1 MKLHENKTLFRQA
14 VQFTADQMKISAIYV
29 EKDYWVTYALFTI
42 FNNEIGKDTV
52 FKGGTAL
59 SKCYN
64 MIERFSEDIDLVV
77 LRREG
82 ETDSKLKSKLKAV
95 STVVET
101 VLPEVDVEGITH
113 KMGMN
118 RKTAHSYNKE
128 FKGNYGQVRDVII
141 LESTWLGYY
150 EPYTTKSIISFV
162 GQMMLDNNQ
171 SDIAKENGLLPFD
184 LLALEPIRT
193 ICEKIMSLVRF
204 SYGENPID
212 DLKKKIRHTYD
223 LHQLLKQDEFLKF
236 FQSTDFDEMLLK
248 VANDDVA
255 SFRNNNKWLN
265 YHPNEALIFR
275 DLENVWNELKTIYNG
290 DFKNLVYGEL
300 PKEEAILKTLKMIQ
314 ERLLSVQWLIVN
326 DKWLMR

>member
-14 VQFTADQMKISAIYV
+14 IQFTADQMNIPAIYI
-29 EKDYWVTYALFTI
+29 EKDYWITYALFTI

-82 ETDSKLKSKLKAV
+82 ETDSKLKSKLKTV

-101 VLPEVDVEGITH
+101 VLPEVPIEGITY

-118 RKTAHSYNKE
+118 RKSAHFYSKE
-128 FKGNYGQVRDVII
+128 FKGDYGQVRDAII
-141 LESTWLGYY
+141 LESTWLGDF
-150 EPYTTKSIISFV
+150 EPYTTKNIVSFV
-162 GQMMLDNNQ
+162 GQMMLDNKQ
-171 SDIAKENGLLPFD
+171 SDISKEHGLLPFE
-184 LLALEPIRT
+184 LQALEPVRT

-204 SYGENPID
+204 SYGENPIE
-212 DLKKKIRHTYD
+212 DLKKKIRHIYD
-223 LHQLLKQDEFLKF
+223 LHLLLKDDKF
-236 FQSTDFDEMLLK
+236 STFFHSTAFDDMLLK

-255 SFRNNNKWLN
+255 SFKNKNQWLN
-265 YHPNEALIFR
+265 HHPKEALIFK
-275 DLENVWNELKTIYNG
+275 DLENVWSELKTIYKG

-300 PKEEAILKTLKMIQ
+300 PKEVDIFKTLKMIQ
-314 ERLLSVQWLIVN
+314 ERVKAISWTI
-326 DKWLMR
+326 KIEPKE

>member
-1 MKLHENKTLFRQA
+1 MKLHQNISLFRDA
-14 VQFTADQMKISAIYV
+14 VRITAQQMAIPPEFV

-42 FNNEIGKDTV
+42 FNNDIGIYTV

-64 MIERFSEDIDLVV
+64 LIERFSEDIDLVV

-95 STVVET
+95 STVLEA
-101 VLPEVDVEGITH
+101 VLPEVTIEGITN

-128 FKGNYGQVRDVII
+128 FKDNYGQVRDVII

-150 EPYTTKSIISFV
+150 EPYTTKSIVSFV
-162 GQMMLDNNQ
+162 GQMMLENKQ
-171 SDIAKENGLLPFD
+171 YDIAKENGLLPFD

-204 SYGENPID
+204 SYGENPMD

-223 LHQLLKQDEFLKF
+223 LHQLLKQDVFAAF
-236 FQSTDFDEMLLK
+236 FHSKDFDEMLIK

-265 YHPNEALIFR
+265 YHPNEALIFK
-275 DLENVWNELKTIYNG
+275 DLENVWSELKIIYNG
-290 DFKNLVYGEL
+290 DFKNLVYGAL
-300 PKEEAILKTLKMIQ
+300 PKEEAVLETLKMIQ
-314 ERLLSVQWLIVN
+314 ERLKAISWTI
-326 DKWLMR
+326 KIEPKE

>member
-1 MKLHENKTLFRQA
+1 MKLHENKILFRQA
-14 VQFTADQMKISAIYV
+14 VQFTADQMKIPAIYV
-29 EKDYWVTYALFTI
+29 EKDYWVTYALYTI
-42 FNNEIGKDTV
+42 FNNDIGKDTV

-77 LRREG
+77 LRGEG

-95 STVVET
+95 STVVEA
-101 VLPEVDVEGITH
+101 VFPEVPIEGITH
-113 KMGMN
+113 KIGMN

-128 FKGNYGQVRDVII
+128 FKGDYGQVRDVII

-150 EPYTTKSIISFV
+150 EPHTTKSIVSFV
-162 GQMMLDNNQ
+162 GQMMMDNEQ
-171 SDIAKENGLLPFD
+171 FDIAKENRLLPFD
-184 LLALEPIRT
+184 LLALEPTRT

-236 FQSTDFDEMLLK
+236 FQSTAFDEMLLK

-265 YHPNEALIFR
+265 YHPNEALIFK
-275 DLENVWNELKTIYNG
+275 DLENIWSELKTIYNG
-290 DFKNLVYGEL
+290 DFKNLVYGAL
-300 PKEEAILKTLKMIQ
+300 PKDEAILQTLKMIQ
-314 ERLLSVQWLIVN
+314 ERLKTISWTIITEFN
-326 DKWLMR
+326 D

>member
-14 VQFTADQMKISAIYV
+14 VQFTADQMKIPAIYV

-82 ETDSKLKSKLKAV
+82 ETDSRLKSKLKVV
-95 STVVET
+95 STVVEA
-101 VLPEVDVEGITH
+101 VLPEVTIEGITH

-118 RKTAHSYNKE
+118 RKTAHAYPKE
-128 FKGNYGQVRDVII
+128 FSGDYGQVRPDIVI
-141 LESTWLGYY
+141 EATWLGYF
-150 EPYTTKSIISFV
+150 EPYTTKSIVSFV

-171 SDIAKENGLLPFD
+171 SNIAIENGLLPFN
-184 LLALEPIRT
+184 LLVLEPIRT

-212 DLKKKIRHTYD
+212 DLKKKIRHIYD
-223 LHQLLKQDEFLKF
+223 LHQLLKQEVFAAF
-236 FQSTDFDEMLLK
+236 FHSTAFDEMLLK

-255 SFRNNNKWLN
+255 SFKNNNQWLIH
-265 YHPNEALIFR
+265 HPNEALIFK
-275 DLENVWNELKTIYNG
+275 DLENTWNELKIIYNG

-300 PKEEAILKTLKMIQ
+300 PKEEVALETLKMIQ
-314 ERLLSVQWLIVN
+314 ERLKAISWTIKI
-326 DKWLMR
+326 DPKP

>member
-1 MKLHENKTLFRQA
+1 
-14 VQFTADQMKISAIYV
+14 
-29 EKDYWVTYALFTI
+29 
-42 FNNEIGKDTV
+42 
-52 FKGGTAL
+52 
-59 SKCYN
+59 
-64 MIERFSEDIDLVV
+64 

-95 STVVET
+95 STVVEA
-101 VLPEVDVEGITH
+101 VLPEVAIEGTTH

-118 RKTAHSYNKE
+118 RKTAHTYNKE
-128 FKGNYGQVRDVII
+128 FKGDYGQVRDVII

-150 EPYTTKSIISFV
+150 EPYTTKSIVSFV
-162 GQMMLDNNQ
+162 GQMMLDNKQ
-171 SDIAKENGLLPFD
+171 SDIAKENGLLPFN

-204 SYGENPID
+204 SYGENPMD

-223 LHQLLKQDEFLKF
+223 LHQLLKQNEFLKF

-255 SFRNNNKWLN
+255 SFKNNNQWLV
-265 YHPNEALIFR
+265 YHPNEAFIFK
-275 DLENVWNELKTIYNG
+275 DLENVWSELKTIYIG

-300 PKEEAILKTLKMIQ
+300 PKEEVILETLEMIQ
-314 ERLLSVQWLIVN
+314 ERLKTISWAI
-326 DKWLMR
+326 KIEPKE

>member
-14 VQFTADQMKISAIYV
+14 IQFTADQMKIPAIYV

-95 STVVET
+95 STVVEA
-101 VLPEVDVEGITH
+101 VLPEVPIDGVTH

-128 FKGNYGQVRDVII
+128 FKGDYGQVRNVII

-150 EPYTTKSIISFV
+150 EPYTTKSIVSFV
-162 GQMMLDNNQ
+162 GQMMLDNKQ
-171 SDIAKENGLLPFD
+171 SDIAKENGLLPFN

-204 SYGENPID
+204 SYGENPMD

-223 LHQLLKQDEFLKF
+223 LHQLLKQNEFLKF

-265 YHPNEALIFR
+265 YHPSEALIFR

-314 ERLLSVQWLIVN
+314 ERMVGVQWLIVN
-326 DKWLMR
+326 DKWLK

>member
-1 MKLHENKTLFRQA
+1 MKLHENISLYRDA
-14 VQFTADQMKISAIYV
+14 IRFTAQKMKLKPEYI
-29 EKDYWVTYALFTI
+29 EKDYWVTYALFII
-42 FNNEIGKDTV
+42 FKSEIGKDTI

-82 ETDSKLKSKLKAV
+82 EKDSRLKSKLKMI
-95 STVVET
+95 SREVET
-101 VLPEVDVEGITH
+101 VLPEVALEGITH

-118 RKTAHSYNKE
+118 RKTAHTYNKE

-150 EPYTTKSIISFV
+150 EPFTTKSIVSFV
-162 GQMMLDNNQ
+162 GQMMLENKQAAVAD
-171 SDIAKENGLLPFD
+171 ENGLLPFE

-204 SYGENPID
+204 SYGENPFEY
-212 DLKKKIRHTYD
+212 LKKKIRHTYD
-223 LHQLLKQDEFLKF
+223 LHQLLKQNEFLGF
-236 FQSTDFDEMLLK
+236 FHSKAFDEMLLK

-255 SFRNNNKWLN
+255 SFRNNNQWLIH
-265 YHPNEALIFR
+265 HPNEALIFK
-275 DLENVWNELKTIYNG
+275 DLENVWDTIRITYSS
-290 DFKNLVYGEL
+290 DFKDLVYGVL
-300 PKEEAILKTLKMIQ
+300 PNEGDILNTLKMIQ
-314 ERLLSVQWLIVN
+314 ERLKAISWTIKIEARQ
-326 DKWLMR
+326 

>member
-1 MKLHENKTLFRQA
+1 MRLHLNKELFVNYIRI
-14 VQFTADQMKISAIYV
+14 TAQQMKIPAIYV

-42 FNNEIGKDTV
+42 FNNEIGKDAI

-101 VLPEVDVEGITH
+101 VLPEVTIEGITH

-118 RKTAHSYNKE
+118 RKTAHTYNKE
-128 FKGNYGQVRDVII
+128 FKGDYGQVRDVII
-141 LESTWLGYY
+141 LESTWLGFY
-150 EPYTTKSIISFV
+150 EPFTTKSIVSFV
-162 GQMMLDNNQ
+162 GQMMLDNKQ
-171 SDIAKENGLLPFD
+171 TGIAKENGLLPFD

-204 SYGENPID
+204 SYGENPMD

-223 LHQLLKQDEFLKF
+223 LHQLLKQDVFAAF
-236 FQSTDFDEMLLK
+236 FHSKDFDEMLLK
-248 VANDDVA
+248 VASDDVA

-265 YHPNEALIFR
+265 YHPNEALIFK
-275 DLENVWNELKTIYNG
+275 DLDNVWNELKTIYNG

-300 PKEEAILKTLKMIQ
+300 PKEEAILETLKMIQ
-314 ERLLSVQWLIVN
+314 ERLKAISWTI
-326 DKWLMR
+326 KIEPKE

>member
-1 MKLHENKTLFRQA
+1 MKLHENKILFRQA
-14 VQFTADQMKISAIYV
+14 VQFTADQMKIPAIYV
-29 EKDYWVTYALFTI
+29 EKDYWVTYALYTI
-42 FNNEIGKDTV
+42 FNNDIGKDTV

-77 LRREG
+77 LRGEG

-95 STVVET
+95 STVVEA
-101 VLPEVDVEGITH
+101 VFPEVPIEGITH
-113 KMGMN
+113 KIGMN

-128 FKGNYGQVRDVII
+128 FKGDYGQVRDVII
-141 LESTWLGYY
+141 LESTWLRYY
-150 EPYTTKSIISFV
+150 EPHTTKSIVSFV
-162 GQMMLDNNQ
+162 GQMMMDNEQ
-171 SDIAKENGLLPFD
+171 FDIAKENRLLPFD
-184 LLALEPIRT
+184 LLALEPTRT
-193 ICEKIMSLVRF
+193 ICEKVMSLVRF

-236 FQSTDFDEMLLK
+236 FQSTAFDEMLLK

-265 YHPNEALIFR
+265 YHPNEALIFK
-275 DLENVWNELKTIYNG
+275 DLENIWSELKTIYNG
-290 DFKNLVYGEL
+290 DFKNLVYGAL
-300 PKEEAILKTLKMIQ
+300 PKDEAILQTLKMIQ
-314 ERLLSVQWLIVN
+314 ERLKTISWTIITEFN
-326 DKWLMR
+326 D

>member
-1 MKLHENKTLFRQA
+1 MRLHLNKELFVNYIRI
-14 VQFTADQMKISAIYV
+14 TAQQMKIPAIFV
-29 EKDYWVTYALFTI
+29 EKDYWVTYVLHTI
-42 FNNEIGKDTV
+42 FNNDIGKDTV

-82 ETDSKLKSKLKAV
+82 ESNNKLTTTIRTISD
-95 STVVET
+95 VVNA
-101 VLPEVDVEGITH
+101 VLPEVNVDGLTQ

-118 RKTAHSYNKE
+118 RKTVHTYSKA
-128 FKGNYGQVRDVII
+128 FKGDYGQVRDAIVV
-141 LESTWLGYY
+141 EATWLGYH
-150 EPYTTKSIISFV
+150 EPYTTKSIVSFV
-162 GQMMLDNNQ
+162 GQMMLNNKQ
-171 SDIAKENGLLPFD
+171 SEIAKENELLPFN

-223 LHQLLKQDEFLKF
+223 LHQLLQQDEFLTF
-236 FQSTDFDEMLLK
+236 FHSKAFEEMLLK

-255 SFRNNNKWLN
+255 SFKNNNQWLI
-265 YHPNEALIFR
+265 YHPIEALIFN
-275 DLENVWNELKTIYNG
+275 DLENVWTELKTIYNT

-300 PKEEAILKTLKMIQ
+300 PKEEAILDTLKIIQ
-314 ERLLSVQWLIVN
+314 ERLKTISWTI
-326 DKWLMR
+326 KIEPYE

>member
-1 MKLHENKTLFRQA
+1 MKLHENISLYRDA
-14 VQFTADQMKISAIYV
+14 VRFTAQHMNLKPEYI

-42 FNNEIGKDTV
+42 FNNEIGKDTI

-64 MIERFSEDIDLVV
+64 MIERFSEDIDLVM

-82 ETDSKLKSKLKAV
+82 ETDSKLKTKLKAV
-95 STVVET
+95 STVVEVT
-101 VLPEVDVEGITH
+101 LPEVAIEGITQ

-118 RKTAHSYNKE
+118 RKTAHSYKKE
-128 FKGNYGQVRDVII
+128 FKGEYGQIRDIII

-150 EPYTTKSIISFV
+150 EPYTTKSIVSFV
-162 GQMMLDNNQ
+162 GQMMLENSQ
-171 SDIAKENGLLPFD
+171 SDIAKEHGLLPFD

-204 SYGENPID
+204 SYGGNPMD

-223 LHQLLKQDEFLKF
+223 LHQLLKQDVFSEFFHSK
-236 FQSTDFDEMLLK
+236 DFDEMLLK

-255 SFRNNNKWLN
+255 SFRNNNKWLIH
-265 YHPNEALIFR
+265 HPNEALIFKE
-275 DLENVWNELKTIYNG
+275 LENVWSELKTIYNG
-290 DFKNLVYGEL
+290 DFRNLVYGEL
-300 PKEEAILKTLKMIQ
+300 PNDEAVLESLKMIQ
-314 ERLLSVQWLIVN
+314 ERLKTISWTI
-326 DKWLMR
+326 KIES

>member
-1 MKLHENKTLFRQA
+1 MNLHENISLYRDA
-14 VQFTADQMKISAIYV
+14 IRFTAQQMNLKPEYI
-29 EKDYWVTYALFTI
+29 EKDYWVTYALYTI
-42 FNNEIGKDTV
+42 FNNEIGKDSV

-101 VLPEVDVEGITH
+101 VLPEVPIEGITH

-128 FKGNYGQVRDVII
+128 FKGDYGQVRDVII

-150 EPYTTKSIISFV
+150 EPYTTKSIVSFV
-162 GQMMLDNNQ
+162 GQMMLDNKQ

-193 ICEKIMSLVRF
+193 ICEKIMSMVRF

-223 LHQLLKQDEFLKF
+223 LHQLLKQEEFFKF
-236 FQSTDFDEMLLK
+236 FQSTAFDEMLLK
-248 VANDDVA
+248 VANDDVT

-265 YHPNEALIFR
+265 YHPIEALIFK
-275 DLENVWNELKTIYNG
+275 DLENVWNELRTIYNG

-300 PKEEAILKTLKMIQ
+300 PKEEAILETLKMIQ
-314 ERLLSVQWLIVN
+314 ERLKAISWTI
-326 DKWLMR
+326 KIEPKE